1 MRAFEKEVGEI
12 SQHVA
17 FMYHLG
23 LMVSDG
29 TFKSDVEY
37 SAKTVLFVSEKYS
50 WGSTLGKGFCCTL
63 GRFGLSAERKTDQEK
78 VRENGNVSIFKVYN
92 SEASPLLMWMK
103 KILLGLEVSEIKK
116 DVAIKAEWILNMPRD
131 WKVAFIQ
138 GLTDGD
144 GYASISRFDTGI
156 ATLTNQ
162 KFFKKLLSSV
172 GIKSTTGD
180 NRARIRRYDAI
191 PKARKLPLFRY
202 ATRRQ
207 KKLIDLSRIIESRP
221 GRRYRIPESEKQL
234 VQELYESG
242 LSAGQ
247 ITEKLWDD
255 YGLARPTSTIE
266 RIIKIENMKKMRNNT
281 GNK

>member
-1 MRAFEKEVGEI
+1 
-12 SQHVA
+12 
-17 FMYHLG
+17 
-23 LMVSDG
+23 
-29 TFKSDVEY
+29 
-37 SAKTVLFVSEKYS
+37 
-50 WGSTLGKGFCCTL
+50 
-63 GRFGLSAERKTDQEK
+63 
-78 VRENGNVSIFKVYN
+78 
-92 SEASPLLMWMK
+92 
-103 KILLGLEVSEIKK
+103 
-116 DVAIKAEWILNMPRD
+116 
-131 WKVAFIQ
+131 
-138 GLTDGD
+138 
-144 GYASISRFDTGI
+144 
-156 ATLTNQ
+156 
-162 KFFKKLLSSV
+162 
-172 GIKSTTGD
+172 
-180 NRARIRRYDAI
+180 
-191 PKARKLPLFRY
+191 RKLPLFRY